1 MFEMENKPTPESGE
15 TEKTPMPES
24 GDGNKTPGDAPY
36 RQARLGEPSDGS
48 GWITPPPDN
57 WGWEEERPA
66 REPGFE
72 PAGGALP
79 ADEETEAP
87 PRKRRGIARWLLRD
101 LVVPL
106 AVAFGV
112 AMIFQATVAK
122 PYQIP
127 TGSMEPT
134 IKEND
139 RILADRLVYH
149 FRSIHR
155 GDVIVFNPPAD
166 LHQDTPFVK
175 RVIGIPGD
183 TVEIEHGEVLVNGQ
197 PFVVPSARKT
207 DYRMAKETVPAGQ
220 LFVLGDNRDESY
232 DSHRWGFVPIDNVI
246 GRAEI
251 VYWPL
256 NHLQFLGN

>member
-1 MFEMENKPTPESGE
+1 
-15 TEKTPMPES
+15 MPES
-24 GDGNKTPGDAPY
+24 GDRNETPGAAPQQ
-36 RQARLGEPSDGS
+36 RPGPDWFGEPSEGS

-57 WGWEEERPA
+57 WSWDNDRPA
-66 REPGFE
+66 EEPGPE
-72 PAGGALP
+72 PAEAAFPAEQEAEALP
-79 ADEETEAP
+79 
-87 PRKRRGIARWLLRD
+87 RKKRSPLRWLLRD
-101 LVVPL
+101 LVIPL

-127 TGSMEPT
+127 TGSMKPT
-134 IKEND
+134 IQDND
-139 RILADRLVYH
+139 RILADRLIYH

-183 TVEIEHGEVLVNGQ
+183 TVEIKHGQVLVNGK
-197 PFVVPSARKT
+197 PFVVPNARQT
-207 DYRMAKETVPAGQ
+207 DYTMPQETVPAGQ

-256 NHLQFLGN
+256 SHLQFLGN